1 MKEQSYQYFPLA
13 LFSSVMG
20 LAVTTIAINQI
31 ENIYQIN
38 KITSAIFLAITTL
51 WFLFNSTILI
61 YRLIFFPK
69 EVKQEYSHP
78 IQMNFFAAISISLL
92 LISTLYASHFKGLS
106 FIIWGLG
113 AILQVSFT
121 VLFLHNIIWKKEFEF
136 KHFTPLSFLPIV
148 GNLVVPIG
156 GSLHVHEQ
164 INWFFFGFGI
174 LFSMVYIAFLF
185 HRLFFRNPLPNM
197 MLPTI
202 FILMAP
208 PAVGFIAYVSLTGK
222 IDVFANILY
231 GSALFI
237 GLLLTLQLKRIFS
250 NPFGLPSWAL
260 LFPSGAMTVA
270 TIMMYAGTGFT
281 YYQAL
286 ILPQM
291 ITLLI
296 FLFYLSWNTFKA
308 ARAKKLCAAGK

>member
-113 AILQVSFT
+113 A
-121 VLFLHNIIWKKEFEF
+121 
-136 KHFTPLSFLPIV
+136 
-148 GNLVVPIG
+148 
-156 GSLHVHEQ
+156 
-164 INWFFFGFGI
+164 
-174 LFSMVYIAFLF
+174 
-185 HRLFFRNPLPNM
+185 
-197 MLPTI
+197 
-202 FILMAP
+202 
-208 PAVGFIAYVSLTGK
+208 
-222 IDVFANILY
+222 
-231 GSALFI
+231 
-237 GLLLTLQLKRIFS
+237 
-250 NPFGLPSWAL
+250 
-260 LFPSGAMTVA
+260 
-270 TIMMYAGTGFT
+270 
-281 YYQAL
+281 
-286 ILPQM
+286 
-291 ITLLI
+291 
-296 FLFYLSWNTFKA
+296 
-308 ARAKKLCAAGK
+308 

>member
-1 MKEQSYQYFPLA
+1 
-13 LFSSVMG
+13 
-20 LAVTTIAINQI
+20 
-31 ENIYQIN
+31 
-38 KITSAIFLAITTL
+38 
-51 WFLFNSTILI
+51 
-61 YRLIFFPK
+61 
-69 EVKQEYSHP
+69 
-78 IQMNFFAAISISLL
+78 MNFFAAISISLL

-185 HRLFFRNPLPNM
+185 NRLFFRNPLPNT

-270 TIMMYAGTGFT
+270 TIMM
-281 YYQAL
+281 
-286 ILPQM
+286 
-291 ITLLI
+291 
-296 FLFYLSWNTFKA
+296 
-308 ARAKKLCAAGK
+308 